1 MSNLKD
7 IFGEVETILVENQ
20 EKRESIR
27 DAAKELEA
35 KVIASMQVSTPIHGH
50 ESRAVRGMCP
60 LKPLEALIYFSDYQ
74 KNPSRGQLR
83 RHNSRSERKYEI
95 HSRIIQKCSKIGTTR
110 RIL

>member
-35 KVIASMQVSTPIHGH
+35 KVIASMQVST
-50 ESRAVRGMCP
+50 SLAQTV
-60 LKPLEALIYFSDYQ
+60 LWA
-74 KNPSRGQLR
+74 
-83 RHNSRSERKYEI
+83 
-95 HSRIIQKCSKIGTTR
+95 
-110 RIL
+110 

>member
-35 KVIASMQVSTPIHGH
+35 KVIASMQVSTPSTVLNPVLSV
-50 ESRAVRGMCP
+50 EYVR
-60 LKPLEALIYFSDYQ
+60 
-74 KNPSRGQLR
+74 
-83 RHNSRSERKYEI
+83 
-95 HSRIIQKCSKIGTTR
+95 
-110 RIL
+110 

>member
-35 KVIASMQVSTPIHGH
+35 KVIASMQVTTLMSTDIV
-50 ESRAVRGMCP
+50 E
-60 LKPLEALIYFSDYQ
+60 KPG
-74 KNPSRGQLR
+74 RVLR
-83 RHNSRSERKYEI
+83 TIRTGD
-95 HSRIIQKCSKIGTTR
+95 SKIIFR
-110 RIL
+110 L